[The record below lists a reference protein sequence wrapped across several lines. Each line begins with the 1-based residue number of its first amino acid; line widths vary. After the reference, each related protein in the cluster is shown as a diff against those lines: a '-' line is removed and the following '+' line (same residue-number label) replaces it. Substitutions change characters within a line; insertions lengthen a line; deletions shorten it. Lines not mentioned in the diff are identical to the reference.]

1 MSTLL
6 NAMRR
11 AIESGP
17 KTRYRLSKETGIGES
32 QLAKV
37 MSGKAGLSIE
47 RAELLADALGLE
59 ITVRPKRHKGK

>member
-1 MSTLL
+1 MSNLI

-59 ITVRPKRHKGK
+59 VVLRPKRKRK